1 MFTSSKDNKII
12 HEFLYIVKLERSPK
26 LSWREWFGFRKSRD
40 APDTELPKIEDKSR
54 VLFYVSFPLLCG
66 RREKSMGYTNSGLVR
81 GESNEVEIADVN
93 VCRLH

>member
-54 VLFYVSFPLLCG
+54 VLFLCEFPASVREKG
-66 RREKSMGYTNSGLVR
+66 EIYGIYEKRTGKRREQ
-81 GESNEVEIADVN
+81 
-93 VCRLH
+93 